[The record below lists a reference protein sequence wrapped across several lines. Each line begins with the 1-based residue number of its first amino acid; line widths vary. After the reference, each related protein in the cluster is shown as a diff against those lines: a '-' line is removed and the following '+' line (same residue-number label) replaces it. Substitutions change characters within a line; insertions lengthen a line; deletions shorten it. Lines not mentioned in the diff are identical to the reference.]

1 MTILLISIV
10 VYIIG
15 VFVALMFI
23 AWYNTHDNEEELD
36 KELALGSWVMIV
48 GCIILAIFAVLL
60 SYIDDALK
68 VIYDWLYKKYN
79 NN

>member
-23 AWYNTHDNEEELD
+23 AWYNTHENEEELD
-36 KELALGSWVMIV
+36 KELAFGSWVMIFGWILLV
-48 GCIILAIFAVLL
+48 ILAVIFPHLEKA
-60 SYIDDALK
+60 IN
-68 VIYDWLYKKYN
+68 ITYDWFYKKFKK
-79 NN
+79 

>member
-36 KELALGSWVMIV
+36 KELALGSWVMIF

>member
-15 VFVALMFI
+15 VFVSLMFI
-23 AWYNTHDNEEELD
+23 AWYNTHNNEEELD